1 MNIKYLF
8 SILILP
14 LFFTSFANANTDE
27 FCAEIA
33 IYAGKAVANEEIE
46 IHENTAALNAEFHA
60 MEAGH
65 ERHSAEV
72 IRSMFYAKKIRF
84 FKKSYEDTKAE
95 LSREESF
102 RKYVEQECLKDTRLY

>member
-8 SILILP
+8 SILILS

-46 IHENTAALNAEFHA
+46 IHENTAAFNAEFYA
-60 MEAGH
+60 VQAGYK
-65 ERHSAEV
+65 RNSAEV
-72 IRSMFYAKKIRF
+72 IRSMFYARKIIF
-84 FKKSYEDTKAE
+84 FKKPYEDSKAR

-102 RKYVEQECLKDTRLY
+102 RKYVEQECLKDTRFY